1 MVVIFF
7 KIDNNDNNSNGE
19 DVRVTFEYSDTSKTI
34 REMLI
39 EFVKK
44 NNSFLKLASKD
55 REQVVKTLSNEL
67 LMFMFKAK
75 ILNSESYL
83 KMKVDKL
90 FRTDNNIVRII
101 DTGNILGGIQK

>member
-19 DVRVTFEYSDTSKTI
+19 DVKITFDYSDTSKTI

-44 NNSFLKLASKD
+44 NNSYLKLASKD
-55 REQVVKTLSNEL
+55 REKVIKTLSTEL
-67 LMFMFKAK
+67 LSFMFKSK

-83 KMKVDKL
+83 KQTVGKL
-90 FRTDNNIVRII
+90 FRTDNNTVLVI